1 MMMPGLLFSKTLW
14 TLVGIIAAIGN
25 ALSRVAIVPLFIQP
39 IFDQVIQKQDLSSL
53 PRVLMIGAVVA
64 VGGALLLFLQDFCL
78 DKAGPEVSSQWR
90 MALYEK
96 LLLQTPGTFKST
108 SSGLSSRILN
118 DLREVE
124 LYYHHG
130 LGTLIAESLTLI
142 ISLMILFYTNSSAT
156 LSLLLLALPVIGV
169 IRWLGCHVERI
180 AGRSQA
186 SVETLGSGLQEGFK
200 HHVLIR
206 SFLADRFMLGRFKV
220 DNDHGKKVMTRR
232 SLLMN
237 LQTPLAQLLIF
248 VLLGLLVTLLVQQV
262 TRGEMTTGSLVKYL
276 TLVVLMSTPAQL
288 LPRGYAMLMQA
299 RAASQRLKDLWPKV
313 EPKTDQAE
321 LSLDAQPSLKL
332 SEISFAY
339 ANESILHQLSA
350 TLRGPALIVLTGES
364 GSGKT
369 TLLSGLL
376 RFLNIQGSITLSGQ
390 PLEKLSEKQLRAYLA
405 YVPQGSDLISGS
417 LRENLSLGR
426 DFSNEQLWRVLQD
439 VALAD
444 TVNKLGG
451 LDYKLGEDGSGLSGG
466 QMQRVAVA
474 RALLSDPGIL
484 LLDEPTSNLDHEN
497 ELALVALLKGLAK
510 ERLVLAV
517 AHRPALI
524 NAADQV
530 FVLEQGTL
538 KERVA

>member
-1 MMMPGLLFSKTLW
+1 MMMPSLLFSKTLW
-14 TLVGIIAAIGN
+14 TYIGVIAAVGN
-25 ALSRVAIVPLFIQP
+25 ALNRVALVPLFIQP

-64 VGGALLLFLQDFCL
+64 VGGAVLLFLQDFCL
-78 DKAGPEVSSQWR
+78 DKAGLEVSSQWR

-96 LLLQTPGTFKST
+96 LLSQTPGTFKST

-156 LSLLLLALPVIGV
+156 LSLLLLALPVIGL
-169 IRWLGCHVERI
+169 IRWLGSHVERI

-206 SFLADRFMLGRFKV
+206 SFLSDRFMLGRFKKA
-220 DNDHGKKVMTRR
+220 NDYSKKIMTRR

-321 LSLDAQPSLKL
+321 LSLDSQPSLKL
-332 SEISFAY
+332 SGISFAY

-426 DFSNEQLWRVLQD
+426 DFSSEQLWRVLQD